1 MAMFIFTNKILA
13 GKPIPVFNNGNM
25 KRDFTYINGI
35 ISGTRGAIDKNYEC
49 DVFNLGNHKSEQ
61 LVDVI
66 SLIEGNL
73 GKKVEINFLPI
84 QPDDIPESFADIDK
98 SIDMLD
104 YKPTANVGIGIEEL
118 ITWYK
123 EFYKC

>member
-49 DVFNLGNHKSEQ
+49 DVFNLGNHKSEP

>member
-1 MAMFIFTNKILA
+1 MFIFTNKILA